1 MREGKAKGMEVGVR
15 LNLLSQRGRSGQ
27 CFLVSRGGKEV
38 DLKGWLTDLDL
49 VVLSLVDSTPG
60 IEHMFSLAC
69 LTQWGKK
76 DAKIQKSVK
85 GE

>member
-1 MREGKAKGMEVGVR
+1 
-15 LNLLSQRGRSGQ
+15 
-27 CFLVSRGGKEV
+27 V

-49 VVLSLVDSTPG
+49 VVLFLVGSTPG
-60 IEHMFSLAC
+60 IEHVFSLAR
-69 LTQWGKK
+69 LTRWGNK

>member
-1 MREGKAKGMEVGVR
+1 LG
-15 LNLLSQRGRSGQ
+15 
-27 CFLVSRGGKEV
+27 SRGGKEV

-49 VVLSLVDSTPG
+49 VV
-60 IEHMFSLAC
+60 FSLAR
-69 LTQWGKK
+69 LTRWGKK